1 MKLPFC
7 SKCGKELPEGSAFC
21 PSCGTSVTAVPTTK
35 PRPKRTA
42 ELLLGILGGIFGLL
56 GAGFAL
62 FVGGL
67 GGVFGMA
74 GAKQIVTLG
83 WLAIVAS
90 IIGLVGAGLVTSRT
104 KLAGGLMLFAAIL
117 GLISIS
123 FGYLFATILL
133 GIAGILALFRK

>member
-1 MKLPFC
+1 MRFC
-7 SKCGKELPEGSAFC
+7 SKCGKELPEGAVFC
-21 PSCGTSVTAVPTTK
+21 TSCGAPMTPAVPMVK
-35 PRPKRTA
+35 PRPRRTA
-42 ELLLGILGGIFGLL
+42 ELVLGILGGVFGLI

-62 FVGGL
+62 LIGGL
-67 GGVFGMA
+67 GGAFEVA
-74 GAKQIVTLG
+74 GAKQIVALG
-83 WLAIVAS
+83 WVAIVAS

-133 GIAGILALFRK
+133 GIAGILALVRK